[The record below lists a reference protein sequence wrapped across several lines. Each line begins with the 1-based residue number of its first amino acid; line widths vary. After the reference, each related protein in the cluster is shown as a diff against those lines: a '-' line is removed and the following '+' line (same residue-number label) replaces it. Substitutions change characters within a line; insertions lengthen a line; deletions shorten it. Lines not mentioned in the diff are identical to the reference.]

1 MWPQLPLSHSPLNAQ
16 TTAAATRETA
26 LAETSALSRGLA
38 ARSEVSASRAV
49 LELMQDLAHVLSK
62 IDKLL
67 AEIPPAEGGAFL
79 SPASTPEEVEARC
92 HMLNRVTAE
101 VARVVYLSKKG
112 EGLAFVRALSPR
124 VKATVDRL
132 QARGEMRGSFGSAV
146 KWAIG
151 PSAVDPGFYSSCA
164 HFSLLSSQMYLDL
177 VLAAAVAQQV
187 PSALGACLNSYASID
202 RREAAEQVEHLES
215 GHNKERE
222 WQL

>member
-1 MWPQLPLSHSPLNAQ
+1 MFATGVMWPQLPLSHSPLNAQ

-112 EGLAFVRALSPR
+112 EDLAFVRALSPR

-132 QARGEMRGSFGSAV
+132 QARAEMRGPFNSAV
-146 KWAIG
+146 KMGDWTESGG
-151 PSAVDPGFYSSCA
+151 PSVLQLMCLRLPHHRCIWIWCWR
-164 HFSLLSSQMYLDL
+164 LLW
-177 VLAAAVAQQV
+177 
-187 PSALGACLNSYASID
+187 PSRCPRRWARASTRTRPLIAG
-202 RREAAEQVEHLES
+202 RLPSR
-215 GHNKERE
+215 
-222 WQL
+222 